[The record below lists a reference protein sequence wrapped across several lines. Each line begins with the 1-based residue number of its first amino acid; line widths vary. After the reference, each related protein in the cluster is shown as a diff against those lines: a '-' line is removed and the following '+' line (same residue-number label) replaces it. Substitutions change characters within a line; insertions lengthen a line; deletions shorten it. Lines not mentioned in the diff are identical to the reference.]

1 MQNSKRVWFVSGGSG
16 SVMGPLALSD
26 LELAVASGRLSP
38 EAWVWRHPWEEAR
51 PILSVRELGAQY
63 DRLLRAQNSWDD
75 EDDRDADAI
84 AEDEWRA
91 WLADAADT
99 RELVAMALQGL
110 VLATQ
115 ASLGVAH
122 FPRGHEFVAS
132 AVVGAGTDE
141 LLGATT
147 SGRDVAL
154 GRAKLGALVVP
165 RATASRLGEASL
177 SRLGDLGAESFALT
191 PLFAGPRLLA
201 ILELGRADH
210 PFRTDDDRYLRGTA
224 RTVRERAGALALA
237 SLS

>member
-1 MQNSKRVWFVSGGSG
+1 VQNSKPVWFVSGGSG
-16 SVMGPLALSD
+16 SVLGPFALSD
-26 LELAVASGRLSP
+26 LELGVASGRLSP
-38 EAWVWRHPWEEAR
+38 DAWVWRHPWEEAR

-63 DRLLRAQNSWDD
+63 HRFLRAQNSWDD

-91 WLADAADT
+91 WLADATDS

-122 FPRGHEFVAS
+122 LPRGSEFVAS
-132 AVVGAGTDE
+132 AVVGEGSDD
-141 LLGATT
+141 LLGAST
-147 SGRDVAL
+147 SRRDLAL
-154 GRAKLGALVVP
+154 GRAQLGAVVIP
-165 RATASRLGEASL
+165 RATHSRIGEASL
-177 SRLGDLGAESFALT
+177 SRLGDLGADSFALT

-224 RTVRERAGALALA
+224 QTVRERAGALALA

>member
-1 MQNSKRVWFVSGGSG
+1 MS
-16 SVMGPLALSD
+16 LAD
-26 LELAVASGRLSP
+26 LELGVASGRLSP

-63 DRLLRAQNSWDD
+63 QRFLRAQNSWDD

-91 WLADAADT
+91 WLADASDT
-99 RELVAMALQGL
+99 RELIAMALQGL

-115 ASLGVAH
+115 ASVGVAH
-122 FPRGHEFVAS
+122 VPRGSEFVAR
-132 AVVGAGTDE
+132 AVVGADSDE
-141 LLGATT
+141 LLGVAT
-147 SGRDVAL
+147 SRRDVAL
-154 GRAKLGALVVP
+154 SRAKLGALVVP
-165 RATASRLGEASL
+165 RAESSRVGAASL

-210 PFRTDDDRYLRGTA
+210 PFRGDDDRYLRGTA

-237 SLS
+237 QVSGGLGSPHSC